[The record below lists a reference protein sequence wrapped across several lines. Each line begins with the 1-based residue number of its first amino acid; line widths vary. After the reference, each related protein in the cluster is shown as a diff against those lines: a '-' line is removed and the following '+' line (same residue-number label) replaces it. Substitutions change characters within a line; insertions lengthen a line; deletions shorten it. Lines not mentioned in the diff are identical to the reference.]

1 MTSWNR
7 GRENEE
13 IGEQQLN
20 DGDPGN
26 TLEGAARK
34 IGGEIEQGLDNIG
47 DTITGK
53 QNDLQG
59 KDQNWGN
66 RAGDAI
72 DDAGD
77 NMRNAADD
85 AGDNLRN
92 AGDNAGDWIENRG
105 DDIRGTSR

>member
-13 IGEQQLN
+13 IGEQQI
-20 DGDPGN
+20 DQGN
-26 TLEGAARK
+26 ILEGGARK
-34 IGGEIEQGLDNIG
+34 IGGEIEQGIDNLG
-47 DTITGK
+47 DTVSGK

-77 NMRNAADD
+77 NIRNAAD
-85 AGDNLRN
+85 N
-92 AGDNAGDWIENRG
+92 AGEWVENRG
-105 DDIRGTSR
+105 DDIRRNT